1 MDSVFDCNF
10 EIYDDLVQ
18 RRSNLI
24 NRLKELRNQ
33 RAMLEI
39 VINEATAH
47 ISSLCVEIER
57 MKGGVE

>member
-24 NRLKELRNQ
+24 RQRNSTSVFRIGRRKELKLLIDDLTENIN
-33 RAMLEI
+33 AM
-39 VINEATAH
+39 
-47 ISSLCVEIER
+47 R
-57 MKGGVE
+57 GGVE